1 MGTSEFKK
9 LVREILK
16 LRKNGWTK
24 LSMDLI
30 RLLAK
35 EALDKGEIT
44 QEEYDHLIKML
55 DDENTPP
62 PPGNDR
68 SNKNKQD

>member
-1 MGTSEFKK
+1 MGASEFRR
-9 LVREILK
+9 LVHEILK
-16 LRKNGWTK
+16 HRKIGWTK

-30 RLLAK
+30 RLLVK
-35 EALDKGEIT
+35 SALDNREIT

-55 DDENTPP
+55 EDDSTPP

-68 SNKNKQD
+68 SNKIKLD